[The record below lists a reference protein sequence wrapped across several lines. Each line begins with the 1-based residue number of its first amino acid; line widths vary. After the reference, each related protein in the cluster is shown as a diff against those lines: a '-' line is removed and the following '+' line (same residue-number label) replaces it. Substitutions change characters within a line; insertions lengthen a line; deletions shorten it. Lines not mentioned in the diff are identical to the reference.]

1 MSGRI
6 DHAYAALTGA
16 IYLARFNRS
25 GIQYFE
31 PTLQAFWRSFW
42 AAGIIGPFFLF
53 LLLIKNAPLNGAIQA
68 HHIAIESLAY
78 IIAWVLFP
86 LVMAGGTQQL
96 DCAKNYIPFIIA
108 NNWCSVIQNG
118 IYLPIAILGHAGVL
132 SPSTANF
139 LALTAIIWV
148 VAYTFF
154 IVHSVLSVSRFTAFG
169 IVILEFALG
178 VLIDTATNRF
188 V

>member
-1 MSGRI
+1 MSGHI
-6 DHAYAALTGA
+6 NHASAALTGA
-16 IYLARFNRS
+16 ICLARFDRH
-25 GIQYFE
+25 GIKYFE
-31 PTLQAFWRSFW
+31 ATLQGFWRSFW

-53 LLLIKNAPLNGAIQA
+53 LLLIKNAPLSGTIQA

-86 LVMAGGTQQL
+86 LVMVGVTQQL
-96 DCAKNYIPFIIA
+96 DCAKNYIPFIIT

-118 IYLPIAILGHAGVL
+118 VYLPIAILAHAGL
-132 SPSTANF
+132 LNPGTANF

-154 IVHSVLSVSRFTAFG
+154 IVYSVLDVSRFAAFG
-169 IVILEFALG
+169 IVVLELALG
-178 VLIDTATNRF
+178 ILIDTVTNRF